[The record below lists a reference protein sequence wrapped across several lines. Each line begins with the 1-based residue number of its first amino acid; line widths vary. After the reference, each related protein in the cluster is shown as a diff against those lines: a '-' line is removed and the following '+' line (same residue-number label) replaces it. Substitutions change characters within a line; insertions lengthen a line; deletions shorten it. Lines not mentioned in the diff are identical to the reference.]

1 MRTDK
6 TLEKQGL
13 VITAEYKY
21 RHHSNNESSLAPTV
35 KAVGARL
42 YLFIKQLLQQAFMP
56 RIAGA
61 TDVFCLD
68 CLEMRG
74 LCSLL

>member
-1 MRTDK
+1 MRTDE
-6 TLEKQGL
+6 TLVKQGL
-13 VITAEYKY
+13 VITAEYNY
-21 RHHSNNESSLAPTV
+21 GHNSNNESSLAPTV
-35 KAVGARL
+35 KTVRARL

-56 RIAGA
+56 RSAGA

-68 CLEMRG
+68 CLEIRG